1 MVCSSKWFD
10 AFPFIPSQWNDT
22 DSDGFGDN
30 WADGSWNDTR
40 MNWSI
45 GVWYS
50 NATEPDACPFVTGYS
65 IEDRFGC
72 PDADSDGWSN
82 PDSNW
87 TAKEGADAFPDNPTQ
102 WSDRDGDGWGDN
114 QSEGALQ
121 VDDFPDNPT
130 QWLDTDG
137 DGWGDNSS
145 YGATQVDDFPLI
157 PSQYR
162 DTDGDGYGDN
172 LNGFQGDVCPQ
183 STIEEVEWL
192 DKFSR

>member
-1 MVCSSKWFD
+1 MVSNLTTAHIAEVISELDRFGCLDSDGDGWSDADPGGLDGVEPWFAHPNGSAD
-10 AFPFIPSQWNDT
+10 AFPFTPSQWNDT

-45 GVWYS
+45 GIWYS

-87 TAKEGADAFPDNPTQ
+87 TAKDGADAFPDNPTQ
-102 WSDRDGDGWGDN
+102 WSDMDGDGWGDN

-121 VDDFPDNPT
+121 IDDF
-130 QWLDTDG
+130 G
-137 DGWGDNSS
+137 
-145 YGATQVDDFPLI
+145 
-157 PSQYR
+157 
-162 DTDGDGYGDN
+162 
-172 LNGFQGDVCPQ
+172 
-183 STIEEVEWL
+183 
-192 DKFSR
+192 